1 MLDLGH
7 RTHRVYPLRTAL
19 SRWAKGPSYGQER
32 LLRRRQRE
40 SELDSGGCLSF
51 IPASVARRCDLQIKH
66 LLLSMPYLEPYS
78 SLSIVVTLA
87 DARTA
92 VPEVPTVRAA
102 RQPQPR
108 TRPGLCRRPD
118 PEIHP
123 VLRRAHSNAR
133 SHRCHSIPRV
143 QGHRRQLRLPRRQ
156 NLQSP

>member
-7 RTHRVYPLRTAL
+7 RAHGVYPLRTAL
-19 SRWAKGPSYGQER
+19 CRRAKGPSYGQER

-51 IPASVARRCDLQIKH
+51 IPFSVARRCDLQIKH
-66 LLLSMPYLEPYS
+66 LLSSMSYLEPYS
-78 SLSIVVTLA
+78 SLIAVLTLA

-102 RQPQPR
+102 CQPQPR

-123 VLRRAHSNAR
+123 IFWRAHANAR
-133 SHRCHSIPRV
+133 PHRRHSIPRV
-143 QGHRRQLRLPRRQ
+143 QGHRG
-156 NLQSP
+156 